1 MTYLMT
7 EHLFYISLLHDLSS
21 PVAFQHG
28 VLNDD
33 GYCSQDER
41 QEEVCMD
48 VVPGA
53 MQLPVR

>member
-1 MTYLMT
+1 MIYLMT
-7 EHLFYISLLHDLSS
+7 EHLFHVSLLHDLSS

-33 GYCSQDER
+33 RYSSQDER
-41 QEEVCMD
+41 QEEVYMN